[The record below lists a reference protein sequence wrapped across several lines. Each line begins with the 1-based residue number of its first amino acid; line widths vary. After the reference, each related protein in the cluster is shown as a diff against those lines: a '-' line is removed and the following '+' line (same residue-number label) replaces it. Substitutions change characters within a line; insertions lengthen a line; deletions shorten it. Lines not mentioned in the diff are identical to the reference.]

1 MSILIPLN
9 IQGIVFDRKGS
20 YSIGNEIGRDVI
32 IFGVDMSLSTKIDN
46 RK

>member
-1 MSILIPLN
+1 MLILIRIN
-9 IQGIVFDRKGS
+9 IQGMVFDRKGS

-32 IFGVDMSLSTKIDN
+32 IFGVDMSSSAKIDN